1 MAAWLRNLGIEVAG
15 WALLGLAGIVLPL
28 PIVPSLL
35 LIAALAILS
44 SRYMWAERLLD
55 KVRKSVP
62 LFTRQRKTMESSQS
76 V

>member
-1 MAAWLRNLGIEVAG
+1 MAARLRNFGIEVAG
-15 WALLGLAGIVLPL
+15 WALLALAVIVLPL

-44 SRYMWAERLLD
+44 SRYMWAERLLE
-55 KVRKSVP
+55 KVRKLMPSFP
-62 LFTRQRKTMESSQS
+62 RSRKTMESSQS

>member
-15 WALLGLAGIVLPL
+15 WALLGLAVIVLPL

-44 SRYMWAERLLD
+44 SRYIWAERLLD